1 VTAEQQQLPSYVAGK
16 SCPACYR
23 EPGQTLAEL
32 LALRAS
38 QIATVTTPLPGS
50 SPCLN
55 RRPLNVPARCDGM
68 TLIDFVTS
76 VHPQVGRDEWLRRIE
91 VGELVSAQLTR
102 RKRGPRSSRESSHR
116 ARTGCESPVGLD
128 LRFEISDFRSPSS
141 GLSATFS
148 PDSGEKGL
156 ALNPDRIV
164 RGGEKFDVLT
174 AEDIEPD
181 VNAAIR
187 IIHEDDEFIVLD
199 KPAPLPVH
207 ASGRFNRNTL
217 RHIVNLVWFPTRP
230 HIVHRLDA
238 NTSGVMVLC
247 KRKRVAS
254 VVQKQ
259 FEDRRVRKTYLAR
272 VIGHPEADHFACEAR
287 IGKEPEQG
295 GVRLIDPAGDE
306 AFTEFEVVA
315 RHPDQ
320 TSLLRVHPQTGR
332 TNQIRAHLWHL
343 GFPIV
348 GDPAY
353 LPNHQLGANR
363 TLLPTE
369 PPMCLHAESLEFR
382 DAAGAVLRFVAA
394 EPGWMPRPAA
404 FV

>member
-1 VTAEQQQLPSYVAGK
+1 
-16 SCPACYR
+16 
-23 EPGQTLAEL
+23 
-32 LALRAS
+32 
-38 QIATVTTPLPGS
+38 
-50 SPCLN
+50 
-55 RRPLNVPARCDGM
+55 
-68 TLIDFVTS
+68 
-76 VHPQVGRDEWLRRIE
+76 
-91 VGELVSAQLTR
+91 
-102 RKRGPRSSRESSHR
+102 
-116 ARTGCESPVGLD
+116 
-128 LRFEISDFRSPSS
+128 
-141 GLSATFS
+141 
-148 PDSGEKGL
+148 
-156 ALNPDRIV
+156 LNPDRIV

-174 AEDIEPD
+174 AEDIEPP

-187 IIHEDDEFIVLD
+187 VLHEDDEFIVLD

-217 RHIVNLVWFPTRP
+217 RHILNRVWFPTRP

-254 VVQKQ
+254 IVQKQ

-272 VIGHPEADHFACEAR
+272 VTGHPQSDHFACDAP
-287 IGKEPEQG
+287 IGKEAEQG
-295 GVRLIDPAGDE
+295 GVRLIDPAGDV
-306 AFTEFEVVA
+306 AFTQFEVVA

-382 DAAGAVLRFVAA
+382 DAAGAVLKFVAA

-404 FV
+404 FA